1 MTGTNVGTVF
11 FKITTNK
18 GAFTKDINSSAKYAN
33 SAFSTAS
40 SAISKSITAAFA
52 VKAAKAV
59 IDFGKLCVSTATQS
73 QNAWYGL
80 SSIINGQGKDFS
92 QANSFIQSYVSDGL
106 VPLNNAVTAYKN
118 LLSRGYDTTQIEA
131 VMTALKDSAAYGRAA
146 GYSYGDAIQT
156 ATEGLKNENSIL
168 VDNAGVTKNVA
179 KMWDD
184 YAKSIGTTSNAL
196 TQQQK
201 IQAEVNGILQETKWQ
216 TGDAARYSNTFAGR
230 LARVSATATAVKT
243 NIGNLIIPIANVF
256 IPVIQSALN
265 VVNRFAVALQ
275 NVFSKLGVE
284 MFDISSLSNAGA
296 VAVDTAS
303 SIANTGT
310 AAETAAKKAKKAFAS
325 FDEINVLNTSTGAGG
340 SSGGGRGGAVGG
352 VPTSSGGGKTSTFD
366 KSAVETGIASVTAL
380 VSTALLAVGAILT
393 FTGANLP
400 LGIALMAAGAV
411 GLVTAVAI
419 DWASMENHV
428 STAVDV
434 ISAILSGALLVVGAI
449 LALTGNVPL
458 GVGLMAAGAVGLA
471 ATVAIN
477 WNSTSNGVKTA
488 IEVVTKIV
496 SIALLAVGAMIAFS
510 GAGLP
515 LGIALIAAGAV
526 GLVASVALNWNDS
539 PNKVSKV
546 ITTLTAVVG
555 GALIAIGALLAF
567 SGMATGL
574 GIGLLAAGAVTLVAS
589 VAPSWES
596 MPTKVKNVI
605 GMVSGIVGA
614 GLLVLGAILTF
625 SGANIPLGLGL
636 MVAGGATLA
645 AAIAPN
651 WDTIVTKCKEVW
663 KKVKNV
669 FKDVGTF
676 FGNKFKSGFTAVK
689 NAFKNTG
696 TFFSGLWNTIKKK
709 FTDIGTKIGSAIG
722 SAFKKAVNSVF
733 ATVENVVNTPIN
745 AINSLIGVINKVP
758 GINLG
763 TLKTFSLP
771 RLAQGGWVAAN
782 NPQLAIIGDNTREGE
797 IVTPESKIYEQV
809 MRALKEMGGGL
820 MNTAAQTVKLA
831 IEIMIKYPDGRTIIK
846 QINEAQV
853 KEGRILLEV

>member
-11 FKITTNK
+11 FKITTTKN
-18 GAFTKDINSSAKYAN
+18 AFTKEINSSANYAN
-33 SAFSTAS
+33 SVFSKAS

-52 VKAAKAV
+52 VKAVKAV
-59 IDFGKLCVSTATQS
+59 IDFGKISVSTAMES
-73 QNAWYGL
+73 QNAWYGV
-80 SSIINGQGKDFS
+80 SSIINGQGKDFA

-118 LLSRGYDTTQIEA
+118 LLARGYDTSQIET

-146 GYSYGDAIQT
+146 SYSYGDAIQS

-179 KMWDD
+179 KMWED
-184 YAKSIGTTSNAL
+184 YAKSIGTTSSAL

-230 LARVSATATAVKT
+230 LARISATATAVKT

-265 VVNRFAVALQ
+265 VVNSFVLALQ

-303 SIANTGT
+303 SIASTGT

-325 FDEINVLNTSTGAGG
+325 FDEINVLSTSSGAGG
-340 SSGGGRGGAVGG
+340 SSGGGSGAAGG

-419 DWASMENHV
+419 NWSSMENHI
-428 STAVDV
+428 SSAVDL
-434 ISAILSGALLVVGAI
+434 ISAILSGALLAVGGI
-449 LALTGNVPL
+449 LTLTGNVPL
-458 GVGLMAAGAVGLA
+458 GVALMAAGAVGLA
-471 ATVAIN
+471 TTVAIN
-477 WNSTSNGVKTA
+477 WNSASSGIKTA

-496 SIALLAVGAMIAFS
+496 SVALLAIGAMIAFS

-539 PNKVSKV
+539 SNKVSKV
-546 ITTLTAVVG
+546 ITTLSTVVG
-555 GALIAIGALLAF
+555 GALLAIGALLAF
-567 SGMATGL
+567 SGIATGL
-574 GIGLLAAGAVTLVAS
+574 GIGLIAAGAVTLAAS

-596 MPTKVKNVI
+596 MPQKTKNVI
-605 GMVSGIVGA
+605 GIVSGVVGA
-614 GLLVLGAILTF
+614 GLLALGAILTF
-625 SGANIPLGLGL
+625 TGANIPLGLGL

-645 AAIAPN
+645 SAIAPN
-651 WDTIVTKCKEVW
+651 WNTIVDKCKEVW
-663 KKVKNV
+663 ISVKNV
-669 FKDVGTF
+669 FKNVGSF
-676 FGNKFKSGFTAVK
+676 FGEKFKNGYNSITK
-689 NAFKNTG
+689 AFKNTG
-696 TFFSGLWNTIKKK
+696 TFFGGIWTTIKKK
-709 FTDIGTKIGSAIG
+709 FTDIGTKIGSAMS

-733 ATVENVVNTPIN
+733 ATIENVVNSPIK

-820 MNTAAQTVKLA
+820 VKTATQTVKLA

-846 QINEAQV
+846 QINEAQI

>member
-11 FKITTNK
+11 FRITTNK

-33 SAFSTAS
+33 TAFSTAS

-59 IDFGKLCVSTATQS
+59 INFGKLCVSTATQS

-80 SSIINGQGKDFS
+80 SSIINGQGKDFA
-92 QANSFIQSYVSDGL
+92 QANNFIQSYVSDGL

-118 LLSRGYDTTQIEA
+118 LLARGYETSQIEGI
-131 VMTALKDSAAYGRAA
+131 MLALKDSAAYGRAA

-196 TQQQK
+196 THQQK
-201 IQAEVNGILQETKWQ
+201 LQAEYIGLMQETKWQ

-230 LARVSATATAVKT
+230 LARISATATAVKT

-325 FDEINVLNTSTGAGG
+325 FDEINVLNTSAGAGG
-340 SSGGGRGGAVGG
+340 SSGGGAEAVGG
-352 VPTSSGGGKTSTFD
+352 MPAQSGSGKTSTFD

-393 FTGANLP
+393 FTGTNLP

-428 STAVDV
+428 STAIDLVT
-434 ISAILSGALLVVGAI
+434 AILSGALLAVGAI
-449 LALTGNVPL
+449 LTLTGNVPL

-471 ATVAIN
+471 STVAIN

-526 GLVASVALNWNDS
+526 GLVTSVALNWNDS

-546 ITTLTAVVG
+546 ITTLTSVVG

-596 MPTKVKNVI
+596 MPAKVKNVI
-605 GMVSGIVGA
+605 GVVSGIVGV

-651 WDTIVTKCKEVW
+651 WETIITKCKEVW
-663 KKVKNV
+663 KKAKNV

-676 FGNKFKSGFTAVK
+676 FGNKFKSGVTAIK
-689 NAFKNTG
+689 NAFKNIG
-696 TFFSGLWNTIKKK
+696 TFFGGIWNTIKQK
-709 FTDIGTKIGSAIG
+709 FTDIGTKIGSAMS

-733 ATVENVVNTPIN
+733 ATIENVVNSPIK

-820 MNTAAQTVKLA
+820 VKTAVQTVKLA

-846 QINEAQV
+846 QINEAQI